1 MKKVLGLTAVL
12 LVVSLSGVAGAGTWD
27 TKCTMCHKDGNM
39 MKAPTKAALLEKY
52 KTSDAFI
59 KAAKASKNP
68 MMKSFQA
75 DDILK
80 SAAKDLY
87 K

>member
-1 MKKVLGLTAVL
+1 MNKVLAITAVL
-12 LVVSLSGVAGAGTWD
+12 LGVSLSGLAAAGTWD

-52 KTSDAFI
+52 KTPDAFI
-59 KAAKASKNP
+59 NAAKANKNP